1 MPRLQRVP
9 EPHVQYAYGVYLL
22 GHKHSVDKGAEKS
35 APTLHTRPPFLGLRI
50 SDDGLPG
57 AQPNR

>member
-22 GHKHSVDKGAEKS
+22 GHKHQ
-35 APTLHTRPPFLGLRI
+35 LIRR
-50 SDDGLPG
+50 
-57 AQPNR
+57 